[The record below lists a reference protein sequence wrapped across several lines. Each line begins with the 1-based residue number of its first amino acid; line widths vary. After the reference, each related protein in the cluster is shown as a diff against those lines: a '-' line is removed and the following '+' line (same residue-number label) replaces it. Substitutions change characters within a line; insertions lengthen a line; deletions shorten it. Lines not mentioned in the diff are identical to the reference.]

1 MTSRSKESLHAA
13 EQERA
18 DVRIARANLKQEQ
31 PRLDPKKLIFID
43 ETGTSTNM
51 TRLRGRAARGQRL
64 LAKVPHG
71 HWKMTTFVAALRAD
85 GITAPFVI
93 DAPMNG
99 EIFVTYLQQC
109 VVPTLSPGEIVSM
122 DNLLAHKVA
131 ACAKPSRRPAQNC
144 GCCQP
149 TLPISTPLS
158 SPSQNSKRICERPAN
173 DQFPP
178 SGIGSEPS
186 SKHSRR
192 RNAKTISLTPDTG
205 QTEGIPL

>member
-1 MTSRSKESLHAA
+1 MTSRSKKSLHAA

-18 DVRIARANLKQEQ
+18 DVRIARANWKQEQ

-85 GITAPFVI
+85 GLTAPFVI

-122 DNLLAHKVA
+122 DNLPAHKVA
-131 ACAKPSRRPAQNC
+131 AVRETIEATGAELRLLPCESCSIAFPLITSKTQNH
-144 GCCQP
+144 
-149 TLPISTPLS
+149 PLYK
-158 SPSQNSKRICERPAN
+158 QRLC
-173 DQFPP
+173 D
-178 SGIGSEPS
+178 
-186 SKHSRR
+186 
-192 RNAKTISLTPDTG
+192 
-205 QTEGIPL
+205 